1 MKNIKITLFIALS
14 LFINTIYAQSSADST
29 SYEEQ
34 RAKVNHLLDDRVK
47 KFGEYDISLE
57 KKTGI
62 FGLFKTKDDMQ
73 RSINIL
79 QEIVKNDNKIF
90 IETRQ
95 LLVIKDGQAEKY
107 QKLAHEYD
115 TQVTAYMKTISKLQA
130 ENENLR
136 GKIDTLEVEDNSNDN
151 ILFIVGFVLIGL
163 LVVIFK
169 LYRQLK
175 TQKLTKV

>member
-1 MKNIKITLFIALS
+1 MKNIKITLFLTLS
-14 LFINTIYAQSSADST
+14 LFVHTVYAQSTADST

-34 RAKVNHLLDDRVK
+34 RAKVNGLLDDRLK
-47 KFGEYDISLE
+47 KFGEYDLSLE

-73 RSINIL
+73 KSINIL

-115 TQVTAYMKTISKLQA
+115 MQVTAYMKTISKLQA

-136 GKIDTLEVEDNSNDN
+136 KEIDNLEVEDHSNNN
-151 ILFIVGFVLIGL
+151 ILFVIGFIVIGL

-169 LYRQLK
+169 LYKQSK
-175 TQKLTKV
+175 AQKLTKV